1 MPEVGVQMGLFGHL
15 SLDVLP
21 SLKAEMGKAL
31 RSCGLSREQVVDEIN
46 HLAEQSGISLS
57 LTINTLEKW
66 LAPSATRHVI
76 PLRVLPLF
84 CRVTGSTRPV
94 EILAAAL
101 GLVVVGP
108 REQALIHLGEAAVE
122 AKRASAKRRRALE
135 ALEEMA

>member
-31 RSCGLSREQVVDEIN
+31 RTCGLSREQVVDQIN
-46 HLAEQSGISLS
+46 ALAEQAGIPNA

-66 LAPSATRHVI
+66 VAPSARHVI

-108 REQALIHLGEAAVE
+108 REQALIRLGEAIVE
-122 AKRASAKRRRALE
+122 NRRARAKRRRALE
-135 ALEEMA
+135 ALEELKI